1 MAFVPG
7 RGTTARERAARGR
20 AGSSG
25 ARASSDG
32 ASGAR
37 PEGGASGRGD
47 CSTELAEL
55 VDRWGDYLRA
65 VEGKAPKTWSAYRS
79 AALRFLA
86 DARAATPEA
95 VTREAIER
103 HLKRLY
109 YADLSPSSISSALVA
124 IKVFARYLV
133 AHELLPTNPAQDL
146 RSPKVYRQAKRV
158 LSVAE
163 VRRLVYGD
171 RPDLVPRDTEE
182 LVAAVLVAVS
192 YGAAL
197 RPSEPGRLRTDD
209 VEWSEEDQLFSVLV
223 RGGKHATGDVR
234 IPVGRELSRLLGAY
248 LAIRP
253 RLGPGVYLFPVGN
266 GARPMSR
273 DTVGR
278 RFADLVARRGLEA
291 RGRTLA
297 PKILRSSRCTHL
309 LDKGH
314 NVKVVSRF
322 MRHRSVET
330 TIAHYA
336 YGDDGRVVRMLVRAD
351 PFEAPKRRPPALR
364 GAMRALLDELGA
376 QASAPVSVH

>member
-1 MAFVPG
+1 M
-7 RGTTARERAARGR
+7 
-20 AGSSG
+20 G
-25 ARASSDG
+25 ARANGHG
-32 ASGAR
+32 ASGEERA
-37 PEGGASGRGD
+37 GGESGRGD
-47 CSTELAEL
+47 CAPALAEL
-55 VDRWGDYLRA
+55 LDRWGDYLRA
-65 VEGKAPKTWSAYRS
+65 VEGKAPKTWSAYR
-79 AALRFLA
+79 AAVRRFLE
-86 DARAATPEA
+86 DGRVERAEEL
-95 VTREAIER
+95 TRAAIER

-109 YADLSPSSISSALVA
+109 YADLSPSSIASALVA
-124 IKVFARYLV
+124 IKVFSRYLV
-133 AHELLPTNPAQDL
+133 GHGLLPQNPAQDL
-146 RSPKVYRQAKRV
+146 RPPKVYRQAKRV

-209 VEWSEEDQLFSVLV
+209 VEWSEDDQLFSVLV

-253 RLGPGVYLFPVGN
+253 RLGPGVYLFPAGD
-266 GARPMSR
+266 GSRPMSR
-273 DTVGR
+273 DTVAR
-278 RFADLVARRGLEA
+278 RFAGLVARRGLEA

-351 PFEAPKRRPPALR
+351 PFEAPKKRPPAVR

-376 QASAPVSVH
+376 QVAAPSVH